1 MNGKQ
6 IDYDKIAK
14 EYAINR
20 SINPEVFKELY
31 LNSRINEN
39 STILEVGCGTGNYIG
54 ALKSITDCSCY
65 GLELSKEM
73 LKEAKRV
80 SKRVNFKK
88 GRVERIDFPE
98 SFF

>member
-20 SINPEVFKELY
+20 SINPKVFKELY
-31 LNSRINEN
+31 LNNRINEN

-65 GLELSKEM
+65 GLEL
-73 LKEAKRV
+73 LNLRP
-80 SKRVNFKK
+80 
-88 GRVERIDFPE
+88 I
-98 SFF
+98 